1 MDEIG
6 KVLPALFKKQIGRSE
21 PHLLEILTP
30 LWPRIVGRIMAEHSQ
45 PATFACG
52 MLTLCTDSATWAV
65 QLRHMT
71 EEIRGGVNKFL
82 GQAIVKK
89 LRIKTATGGALP
101 APPRPVG
108 RIAAPARPRA
118 EKSMNTDSITD
129 PEIAA
134 ALANSFAKY
143 FSRPGRA

>member
-21 PHLLEILTP
+21 PHLLDILVP

-45 PATFACG
+45 PAAFASG
-52 MLTLCTDSATWAV
+52 LLTLNTDSATWAV

-82 GQAIVKK
+82 GRAIVKK
-89 LRIKTATGGALP
+89 LRIKTASGRSLFAT
-101 APPRPVG
+101 PRPAG
-108 RIAAPARPRA
+108 RIAAPARPQA
-118 EKSMNTDSITD
+118 ENSMNTESITD

-143 FSRPGRA
+143 FNRPGRA

>member
-21 PHLLEILTP
+21 PHLLEILIP
-30 LWPRIVGRIMAEHSQ
+30 LWPRIVGKIMAEHSQ
-45 PATFACG
+45 PAAFAFG
-52 MLTLCTDSATWAV
+52 MLTLNTDGATWAV

-71 EEIRGGVNKFL
+71 EEIRGGVNNFL
-82 GQAIVKK
+82 GRAVVKK
-89 LRIKTATGGALP
+89 LRIKTATGRSVFAS
-101 APPRPVG
+101 PRPVS
-108 RIAAPARPRA
+108 RAAAPERPRA
-118 EKSMNTDSITD
+118 ERSMNTDSIAD

-143 FSRPGRA
+143 FNRPGKA

>member
-1 MDEIG
+1 VDEIG

-21 PHLLEILTP
+21 PHLLDILVP

-45 PATFACG
+45 PAAFASG
-52 MLTLCTDSATWAV
+52 LLTLNTDSATWAV

-89 LRIKTATGGALP
+89 LRIKAATGRSLFAS
-101 APPRPVG
+101 PRPVG
-108 RIAAPARPRA
+108 RIASPARPQA
-118 EKSMNTDSITD
+118 EESMNTDSITD

-143 FSRPGRA
+143 FNRPGRA